1 MAEQNPFLSLFA
13 SHEDAQRA
21 EQSTEKEAHELDK
34 TLVRILLI
42 NGHGELQEQR
52 CFDRNSIMSVLPLL
66 PITVGEGRAGVPP
79 TKFSVRLPQ
88 FSRNEEHRG
97 RNGCMTLDNFDK
109 VSCKAM
115 HVERTVSTA
124 TDFERSLLCV

>member
-1 MAEQNPFLSLFA
+1 MAEQNPFLSLFP

-52 CFDRNSIMSVLPLL
+52 CFDHIRVMSVLP
-66 PITVGEGRAGVPP
+66 
-79 TKFSVRLPQ
+79 RLPSQ
-88 FSRNEEHRG
+88 SEEEEETFRRLSSSSACHSFRETK
-97 RNGCMTLDNFDK
+97 N
-109 VSCKAM
+109 
-115 HVERTVSTA
+115 TA
-124 TDFERSLLCV
+124 DETAA